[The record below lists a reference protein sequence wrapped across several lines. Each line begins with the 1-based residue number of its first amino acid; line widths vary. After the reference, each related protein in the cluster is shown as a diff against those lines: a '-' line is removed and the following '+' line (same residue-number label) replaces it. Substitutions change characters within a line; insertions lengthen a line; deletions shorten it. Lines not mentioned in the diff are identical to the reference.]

1 MWILIFLGYNTFF
14 TEGESRSMFTN
25 DIIASFNELE
35 TSLYN
40 YISQNSEKVPY
51 MRIRELADETHVSTA
66 TILRFCRKLDCEG
79 FSEFKVKL
87 KMYLQENKKTI
98 IKSSQQSI
106 VEFFDRTLKGNLEEK
121 IREAANLVIK
131 ADTVIFIGIGS
142 SGILA
147 EYGARY
153 FSSLGKFSLYIKDPH
168 FPIHSKL
175 RNNSVTIALSVS
187 GENNFTVTHLNQL
200 KQEGSKIVSI
210 TNNKLSTIAKISDVN
225 IAYYVTEE
233 FFEESNV
240 TTQVPVVYI
249 LETMAREIH
258 KLHE

>member
-1 MWILIFLGYNTFF
+1 
-14 TEGESRSMFTN
+14 MFSH

-40 YISQNSEKVPY
+40 YICQNSDKVAY

-66 TILRFCRKLDCEG
+66 SILRFCRKLHCEG

-87 KMYLQENKKTI
+87 KMHLEENKKIT
-98 IKSSQQSI
+98 IKSPQHSV
-106 VEFFDRTLKGNLEEK
+106 VEFFERTLTGDIEEK
-121 IREAANLVIK
+121 IRRAASLVNK
-131 ADTVIFIGIGS
+131 ADNVIFVGIGS

-153 FSSLGKFSLYIKDPH
+153 FSSLGKFSMYIKDPH

-175 RNNSVTIALSVS
+175 MFNSVTIALSVS
-187 GENNFTVTHLNQL
+187 GENNFTVTHLHQL
-200 KQEGSKIVSI
+200 KQEGSKIISI
-210 TNNKLSTIAKISDVN
+210 TNNKFSTIAKISDLN
-225 IAYYVTEE
+225 IPYYVTEE
-233 FFEESNV
+233 FLEKANI

-249 LETMAREIH
+249 LESMAREIY
-258 KLHE
+258 KFNQ

>member
-1 MWILIFLGYNTFF
+1 
-14 TEGESRSMFTN
+14 MFSNEVIT
-25 DIIASFNELE
+25 SFNELE

-40 YISQNSEKVPY
+40 YICQNGDKVAY

-66 TILRFCRKLDCEG
+66 TILRFCRKVNCEG

-87 KMYLQENKKTI
+87 KMHLEGNKKTV
-98 IKSSQQSI
+98 IKSVHQSV
-106 VEFFDRTLKGNLEEK
+106 VEFFERTLKGDIEVK
-121 IREAANLVIK
+121 IKQAASLVNT
-131 ADTVIFIGIGS
+131 AENVIFIGIGS

-168 FPIHSKL
+168 FPIHTKL

-200 KQEGSKIVSI
+200 KQEGSKIISI
-210 TNNKLSTIAKISDVN
+210 TNNKLSTIAKISDIN
-225 IAYYVTEE
+225 IPYYVTEE
-233 FFEESNV
+233 FLEEANI

-249 LETMAREIH
+249 LESMAREIH
-258 KLHE
+258 KLNQ

>member
-1 MWILIFLGYNTFF
+1 
-14 TEGESRSMFTN
+14 MFSN
-25 DIIASFNELE
+25 EIIASFNELE

-40 YISQNSEKVPY
+40 YISQNSDKVAY

-66 TILRFCRKLDCEG
+66 TILRFCKKLNCEG

-87 KMYLQENKKTI
+87 KMYLKEDKKTI
-98 IKSSQQSI
+98 IKSSQQSL
-106 VEFFDRTLKGNLEEK
+106 VEFFERTIKGDLEEK
-121 IREAANLVIK
+121 IREAASLVSN
-131 ADTVIFIGIGS
+131 ADNVVFIGIGS

-175 RNNSVTIALSVS
+175 MFNSVTIALSVS

-200 KQEGSKIVSI
+200 KQEGSKVVSI
-210 TNNKLSTIAKISDVN
+210 TNHKLSTIAKISDLN
-225 IAYYVTEE
+225 ISYYVTEE
-233 FFEESNV
+233 VFEESNI

-249 LETMAREIH
+249 LESMAREIY
-258 KLHE
+258 KLNQ